1 MMHSQSRRG
10 DRHSGVFLDVFH
22 LIVGIL
28 VVVLGLLSFLH
39 PEGHE
44 VLFPLVFF
52 LAAALN
58 AVSGVFE
65 LKTQGHDKKKRR
77 TGIIHILLTVVLAAV
92 GVLSAISI
100 WG

>member
-28 VVVLGLLSFLH
+28 VVVLGLLSFLN
-39 PEGHE
+39 P
-44 VLFPLVFF
+44 
-52 LAAALN
+52 
-58 AVSGVFE
+58 VSGVFE

>member
-28 VVVLGLLSFLH
+28 VVVLGLLSFLN

-77 TGIIHILLTVVLAAV
+77 TGYQKCNGHRQYLTQVLVEEIVA
-92 GVLSAISI
+92 
-100 WG
+100 

>member
-1 MMHSQSRRG
+1 M
-10 DRHSGVFLDVFH
+10 FLDVFH

-28 VVVLGLLSFLH
+28 IVVMGLLSFIN
-39 PEGHE
+39 PEGNE
-44 VLFPLVFF
+44 MLFPLVFF

-58 AVSGVFE
+58 AVTGVFE
-65 LKTQGHDKKKRR
+65 IKTQGHNKKKRR
-77 TGIIHILLTVVLAAV
+77 TGIWHIVLTVVLAAV